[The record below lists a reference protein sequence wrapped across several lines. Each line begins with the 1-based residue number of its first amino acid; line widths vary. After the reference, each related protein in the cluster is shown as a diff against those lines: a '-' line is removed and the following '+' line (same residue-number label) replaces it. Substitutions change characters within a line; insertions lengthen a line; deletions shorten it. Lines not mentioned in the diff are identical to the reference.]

1 MRYARVMTALAG
13 LLDELDLSNQEL
25 VNAMRAATART
36 SRDGVGPL
44 TAGMADF
51 LTRTTPRGRTKA
63 TSRKVAR
70 ILADR
75 AYAEQVTAQHE
86 AVRAACDLARSL
98 STRQVAAL
106 LDRATTTITRAAGR
120 TLYAYYEGR
129 SLRFPTWQF
138 HDGLPLPGLAT
149 VVPALREGLTPATV
163 EARMTTPTPELLD
176 GMAPTQWLI
185 AGGDPAEVAQQLSD
199 ADHR

>member
-1 MRYARVMTALAG
+1 MTALTG
-13 LLDELDLSNQEL
+13 LLDELDLSDQEL
-25 VNAMRAATART
+25 ADAMRDAAART
-36 SRDGVGPL
+36 SHDGVGPL

-51 LTRTTPRGRTKA
+51 LTRTTPRGGTKT

-70 ILADR
+70 ILSDR

-98 STRQVAAL
+98 STRQVATL
-106 LDRATTTITRAAGR
+106 LGRATTTITRAAGR
-120 TLYAYYEGR
+120 SLYAYSEGR

-138 HDGLPLPGLAT
+138 HDGHPLPGLAT
-149 VVPALREGLTPATV
+149 VLPALREGLAAATV
-163 EARMTTPTPELLD
+163 EAWMTTADPELLD
-176 GMAPTQWLI
+176 GMAPRQWLI
-185 AGGDPAEVAQQLSD
+185 AGGDPAEVVQRLSD

>member
-1 MRYARVMTALAG
+1 MTALAG
-13 LLDELDLSNQEL
+13 LLDDLDLSEQDL
-25 VNAMRAATART
+25 ADAMREATART

-51 LTRTTPRGRTKA
+51 LARTTPRGHTKA
-63 TSRKVAR
+63 TTRTVER

-75 AYAEQVTAQHE
+75 AYAEQLTAQHE

-106 LDRATTTITRAAGR
+106 LGRATTTITRAAGR
-120 TLYAYYEGR
+120 TLYAYSEGR

-138 HDGLPLPGLAT
+138 HDGHPIPGLAM
-149 VVPALREGLTPATV
+149 VVPALREGLTPASI
-163 EARMTTPTPELLD
+163 EARMTTPDPELLD

-185 AGGDPAEVAQQLSD
+185 AGGDPAEVVQQLSD